1 MKSVIDKLTLCHS
14 VNDDFWVAVSMI
26 IAIPFTQNRRLVFL
40 CRFSKVAFAGAV
52 LPPRRFRHRGPPRF
66 LGRTKAQYLDLLMR
80 TNTRLSAFVT
90 FIAVPALMIWSYR
103 YITVLK
109 PAKDAAKQK
118 VGWRWA
124 MWALI

>member
-1 MKSVIDKLTLCHS
+1 MDPSGLLRS
-14 VNDDFWVAVSMI
+14 SG
-26 IAIPFTQNRRLVFL
+26 
-40 CRFSKVAFAGAV
+40 FSKVAFAGAV

-118 VGWRWA
+118 ETEELLAEGRA
-124 MWALI
+124 AA

>member
-1 MKSVIDKLTLCHS
+1 
-14 VNDDFWVAVSMI
+14 
-26 IAIPFTQNRRLVFL
+26 
-40 CRFSKVAFAGAV
+40 
-52 LPPRRFRHRGPPRF
+52 
-66 LGRTKAQYLDLLMR
+66 MR

-118 VGWRWA
+118 VGWR
-124 MWALI
+124 